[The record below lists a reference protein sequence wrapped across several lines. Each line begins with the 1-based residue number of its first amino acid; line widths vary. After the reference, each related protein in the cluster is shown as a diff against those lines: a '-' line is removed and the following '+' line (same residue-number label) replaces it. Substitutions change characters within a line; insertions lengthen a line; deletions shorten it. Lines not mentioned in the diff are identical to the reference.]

1 MNDWLRPPRFAVT
14 GLVTLAA
21 VTVLVTLRHR
31 FGDSAVTVL
40 MGASYRRN
48 TEQLKLKET
57 KPNKRA
63 G

>member
-1 MNDWLRPPRFAVT
+1 MNARFSPPRFAVT

-21 VTVLVTLRHR
+21 VTKTVTLRHW
-31 FGDSAVTVL
+31 FGDGAVTAL
-40 MGASYRRN
+40 MGASYKRN